1 MNNSGKV
8 IWYECF
14 EQDTISVFTRLNIGK
29 ISLSNAEL
37 VKALFLNSSNFEDTG
52 YKIKHKQIEIA
63 NEWDDV
69 ERHFQDDRLW
79 YFITGNKK
87 STNRIEF
94 IFDLMNTELDK
105 NDPYSTFRY
114 FSRIVSAD
122 TKDNI
127 ENNWKKIKDY
137 YMRFVEWYQDRELY
151 HKIGYL
157 VSIDYININTLY
169 SNSSKMKKNEFREYL
184 NSQIKDSLNNIDF
197 SMLSYGDSKDNINI
211 KKVLLLYNILTMLRN
226 EKDNSHFPFDL
237 YKKDNWD
244 IEHITSIKESIPQKP
259 DSRRDW
265 LADVQLYID
274 DTLPDAN
281 VLKSRIKKCNTDN
294 EQEFNDLFED
304 IVAHFNYYVKSDDE
318 INGLSNLTL
327 LDSHTNRSYKNAVFP
342 IKRKTIIDRDKS
354 GSFIPIGTKNVFLK
368 YFSEYPPRISFWTQD
383 DRNKYDEDLRN
394 ILNEYMEVNND

>member
-1 MNNSGKV
+1 
-8 IWYECF
+8 
-14 EQDTISVFTRLNIGK
+14 
-29 ISLSNAEL
+29 
-37 VKALFLNSSNFEDTG
+37 
-52 YKIKHKQIEIA
+52 
-63 NEWDDV
+63 
-69 ERHFQDDRLW
+69 
-79 YFITGNKK
+79 
-87 STNRIEF
+87 
-94 IFDLMNTELDK
+94 
-105 NDPYSTFRY
+105 
-114 FSRIVSAD
+114 
-122 TKDNI
+122 
-127 ENNWKKIKDY
+127 
-137 YMRFVEWYQDRELY
+137 
-151 HKIGYL
+151 
-157 VSIDYININTLY
+157 
-169 SNSSKMKKNEFREYL
+169 
-184 NSQIKDSLNNIDF
+184 
-197 SMLSYGDSKDNINI
+197 
-211 KKVLLLYNILTMLRN
+211 MLRN